1 MTGPC
6 VCVCAS
12 QCRTMPQG
20 FSSAAAAAAPVKAAL
35 VRAAHPKPPSCL
47 GAACMGPDCRAA
59 ALSRVSRHNRHF
71 SAVPGAGVRLS
82 SPPPPPPPTPPP
94 PNQQACCQPAHCQP
108 AHQCIPAGG
117 PSKHRLTLIITGAL
131 AVQSVATRHTGP
143 CSGTGVWHVPPPPF
157 AVLLPIL
164 LPVQLLSC
172 ALPIPWPIHFS
183 ANFRGSP
190 HPRTHTAP
198 GRAVELIS
206 CTTAQHKSLCA
217 HPRMWLCT
225 CTTLRA
231 CPCTFLCTHART
243 CLYVRAGGRAC
254 ACARM
259 RA

>member
-1 MTGPC
+1 MIHHTVPEMKSSDDFAIEYGTDWAELNHIYTRLVSYTNTFAGTNPKTQVLPQVLELIIMTN
-6 VCVCAS
+6 VRRV
-12 QCRTMPQG
+12 
-20 FSSAAAAAAPVKAAL
+20 AAIKAGGERIMQAQKEQVKQRVKDEPIA
-35 VRAAHPKPPSCL
+35 RA
-47 GAACMGPDCRAA
+47 
-59 ALSRVSRHNRHF
+59 
-71 SAVPGAGVRLS
+71 RLD
-82 SPPPPPPPTPPP
+82 
-94 PNQQACCQPAHCQP
+94 A

-198 GRAVELIS
+198 GSAVELIS